1 MLDYLLSLLIFTP
14 LAGSLIC
21 LVLPNKNAAYTK
33 FIALVVSVV
42 QLVLL
47 LFLIINWDS
56 GKSGVTEISGFQF
69 VEKTT
74 WFRLSLGDLGTL
86 AADYFI
92 GIDGISVMMVI
103 LAVVVLFIGV
113 ISSWNIKD
121 RLKGYFSLYLLLNAS
136 IIGCFVA
143 LDFLLFYL
151 FFEFM
156 LLPMYFLIGLWGGPR
171 REYASVKF
179 FLYTLFGSLLILIVM
194 IGLALSSNVDG
205 VHIFN
210 LVALTDPSSFSADSL
225 LAINGT
231 SMIWGLSARELFFL
245 LILSGFSIKLPV
257 IPLHTWLPDA
267 HVEAPTPIS
276 VVLAGL
282 LLKTGAYGLI
292 RTGFLIFPDV
302 VDNYALLIAGIGA
315 VSIVY
320 AGMNALAQKDL
331 KKMIAYSSISH
342 MGFVMVGLASL
353 TVEGF
358 AGAIYQM
365 FSHGIIS
372 PLLFII
378 AGVLYDRTKDR
389 SVYNYSGL
397 ANKMPYFAVV
407 TALAF
412 FAALGLPG
420 FSGFIAEITVLLG
433 AFKSGA
439 ANGFIPL
446 WPAIVATIGLLIGAA
461 YFLWTFQRMFMG
473 KFYSKKVAPELLT
486 KLSLREKLLC
496 IGLLVTSFTFGIF
509 PSLLLE
515 FINNDALKAVNFILS
530 RITEAG

>member
-1 MLDYLLSLLIFTP
+1 MLDYLLSLLIFIP
-14 LAGSLIC
+14 LAGSALC
-21 LVLPNKNAAYTK
+21 LVIPKNNASVARY
-33 FIALVVSVV
+33 IALLVSVI
-42 QLVLL
+42 QIILT
-47 LFLIINWDS
+47 LFLIGGWQKGIT
-56 GKSGVTEISGFQF
+56 GVNDITGFQF
-69 VEKTT
+69 VEKAS
-74 WFRLSLGDLGTL
+74 WIRLSLGDIGTL

-103 LAVVVLFIGV
+103 LAVIVLFVGV
-113 ISSWNIKD
+113 ISSWKVTD
-121 RLKGYFSLYLLLNAS
+121 RQKSYFSLYLLLNGS

-171 REYASVKF
+171 REYASIKF
-179 FLYTLFGSLLILIVM
+179 FLYTLAGSLLILIVM

-210 LVALTDPSSFSADSL
+210 LVALTDPASYGADSL
-225 LAINGT
+225 LAPGGT
-231 SMIWGLSARELFFL
+231 NIIWGLPARELFFL
-245 LILSGFSIKLPV
+245 LIFIGFAIKVPV

-282 LLKTGAYGLI
+282 LLKTGAYALI
-292 RTGFLIFPDV
+292 RTGFFIFPDV
-302 VDNYALLIAGIGA
+302 LDKYALLIASVGA
-315 VSIVY
+315 VSIIY
-320 AGMNALAQKDL
+320 AGLNALAQKDL

-365 FSHGIIS
+365 FSHGILS

-389 SVYNYSGL
+389 AIYDYSGL
-397 ANKMPYFAVV
+397 AAKMPQYAIV

-433 AFKSGA
+433 AFKSPA
-439 ANGFIPL
+439 SNEILPV
-446 WPAIVATIGLLIGAA
+446 WPAVLATVGLLIGAA
-461 YFLWTFQRMFMG
+461 YFLWTFQRMFLG
-473 KFYSKKVAPELLT
+473 KFFSKKVDIKLLPDLT
-486 KLSLREKLLC
+486 LREKMLC
-496 IGLLVTSFTFGIF
+496 IGLLIISFLFGIF
-509 PSLLLE
+509 PSLLLDFINEDSIKAIE
-515 FINNDALKAVNFILS
+515 FIFS
-530 RITEAG
+530 RITG

>member
-14 LAGSLIC
+14 LAGSVLCWLI
-21 LVLPNKNAAYTK
+21 PKNNASVTK
-33 FIALVVSVV
+33 YIALVVSLI
-42 QLVLL
+42 QIILTF
-47 LFLIINWDS
+47 FLITSWQKGITGINDI
-56 GKSGVTEISGFQF
+56 TGFQF
-69 VEKTT
+69 VEKAN
-74 WFRLSLGDLGTL
+74 WIRLSLGDMGTL
-86 AADYFI
+86 AADYFV

-103 LAVVVLFIGV
+103 LAVIVLFVGV
-113 ISSWNIKD
+113 ISSWKITD
-121 RLKGYFSLYLLLNAS
+121 RQNGYFSLYLLLNGS

-156 LLPMYFLIGLWGGPR
+156 LLPMYFLIGLWGGPK
-171 REYASVKF
+171 REYASIKF
-179 FLYTLFGSLLILIVM
+179 FLYTLAGSLLILIVM
-194 IGLALSSNVDG
+194 IGLVLSSNVDG
-205 VHIFN
+205 MHTFN
-210 LVALTDPSSFSADSL
+210 LVALTDPAAYGADAL
-225 LAINGT
+225 LAPGGT
-231 SMIWGLSARELFFL
+231 AIIWGIPARELFFL
-245 LILSGFSIKLPV
+245 LIFIGFAIKVPV

-282 LLKTGAYGLI
+282 LLKTGAYALI
-292 RTGFLIFPDV
+292 RTGFFIFPDV
-302 VDNYALLIAGIGA
+302 LDEYALLIAGVGA
-315 VSIVY
+315 VSIIY
-320 AGMNALAQKDL
+320 AGLNALAQKDL

-365 FSHGIIS
+365 FSHGILS

-389 SVYNYSGL
+389 EIYNYSGL
-397 ANKMPYFAVV
+397 ANKMPQYAII

-433 AFKSGA
+433 AFRSPA
-439 ANGFIPL
+439 SNEILPV
-446 WPAIVATIGLLIGAA
+446 WPAVVATVGLLIAAA
-461 YFLWTFQRMFMG
+461 YFLWTFQRMFLG
-473 KFYSKKVAPELLT
+473 KFFSKKADAGVLTELN
-486 KLSLREKLLC
+486 LREKFLS
-496 IGLLVTSFTFGIF
+496 IGLLIIAFIFGIF
-509 PSLLLE
+509 PSLLLDFINEDSIKAIE
-515 FINNDALKAVNFILS
+515 FIFS
-530 RITEAG
+530 RITE